1 MAIRDQVEGLL
12 KQVEEAREDI
22 LLLKEEADRVA
33 EQARSAEIRLWNAEC
48 ELEDLL
54 DEIGEGV

>member
-1 MAIRDQVEGLL
+1 MAIRDQVEALL

-33 EQARSAEIRLWNAEC
+33 EQARSVETRLWNAEC